1 MICYKEEKRDKASK
15 GGEPVERTHGEI
27 VVLAL
32 PEGKLRREV
41 GEREEPVRSVEF
53 LIVFAVTALNL
64 AVVAGSVRPYEF
76 VLDTEFGKGFLK
88 ERRTVRFGI
97 VQPVVGLDT
106 LNGIGEFLNNMA
118 KEEAGRIGAV
128 FLKGFEIA
136 EAGILINE
144 GVLVK
149 LLIGGITDQASR
161 RDKLDVDLPAPS
173 GIGHLLIGL
182 GNILGIWQFHSH
194 LTSFSQETVKA

>member
-1 MICYKEEKRDKASK
+1 M
-15 GGEPVERTHGEI
+15 
-27 VVLAL
+27 AL

-53 LIVFAVTALNL
+53 LIVFAVTAFNL

-97 VQPVVGLDT
+97 VQPVGELRTVVGLDT

-136 EAGILINE
+136 G
-144 GVLVK
+144 
-149 LLIGGITDQASR
+149 
-161 RDKLDVDLPAPS
+161 S
-173 GIGHLLIGL
+173 GNTH
-182 GNILGIWQFHSH
+182 Q
-194 LTSFSQETVKA
+194 

>member
-1 MICYKEEKRDKASK
+1 M
-15 GGEPVERTHGEI
+15 
-27 VVLAL
+27 AL

-41 GEREEPVRSVEF
+41 GEREEPV
-53 LIVFAVTALNL
+53 TAFNL

-97 VQPVVGLDT
+97 VQPVGELRTVVGLDT

-149 LLIGGITDQASR
+149 LLTNGISDKASR
-161 RDKLDVDLPAPS
+161 RNKLDVDPPVRS
-173 GIGHLLIGL
+173 GTGHLRIGL
-182 GNILGIWQFHSH
+182 GIILGIRQ
-194 LTSFSQETVKA
+194 LRGL

>member
-1 MICYKEEKRDKASK
+1 M
-15 GGEPVERTHGEI
+15 
-27 VVLAL
+27 AL

-53 LIVFAVTALNL
+53 LIVFAVTAFNL

-97 VQPVVGLDT
+97 VQPVGELRTVVGLDT

-161 RDKLDVDLPAPS
+161 RDKLDVDLPALS
-173 GIGHLLIGL
+173 GLGHLLIGR
-182 GNILGIWQFHSH
+182 GTILGIWQFHSH

>member
-64 AVVAGSVRPYEF
+64 AVVAGSVRQRQYNNFPMRP
-76 VLDTEFGKGFLK
+76 LNWLSPSLCWIPSS
-88 ERRTVRFGI
+88 ERVFSKS
-97 VQPVVGLDT
+97 VGRSDLE
-106 LNGIGEFLNNMA
+106 LFSL
-118 KEEAGRIGAV
+118 
-128 FLKGFEIA
+128 
-136 EAGILINE
+136 
-144 GVLVK
+144 LV
-149 LLIGGITDQASR
+149 
-161 RDKLDVDLPAPS
+161 
-173 GIGHLLIGL
+173 
-182 GNILGIWQFHSH
+182 N
-194 LTSFSQETVKA
+194 

>member
-76 VLDTEFGKGFLK
+76 VLDAEFGKGFLK

-97 VQPVVGLDT
+97 VQPVGE
-106 LNGIGEFLNNMA
+106 LNRCRSGYTQWHRGISQQHGE
-118 KEEAGRIGAV
+118 GRGWKNRCCV
-128 FLKGFEIA
+128 PQRL
-136 EAGILINE
+136 
-144 GVLVK
+144 
-149 LLIGGITDQASR
+149 
-161 RDKLDVDLPAPS
+161 RDS
-173 GIGHLLIGL
+173 GS
-182 GNILGIWQFHSH
+182 GNTHQ
-194 LTSFSQETVKA
+194 